1 MRLAFER
8 LAEPGSS
15 PSAGT
20 ASAFQRFN
28 IGRTL
33 VNHLNARPRSWAI
46 AAAVAAISFATALLP
61 AMAHGGER
69 TLFISS
75 ARENGK
81 DTATLPLY
89 RGTSRGRTVWY
100 VILDSSDDRDA
111 GELGVNR
118 SSKLANALGS
128 AAVQR
133 VSVRDGVVDFPAS
146 VDFSPNH
153 VVAPG
158 PTGFPPLAAEPGS
171 IGEPGY
177 SPLIQLPDGI
187 VRNAPHVANDSGDHD
202 KVVSIDTVN
211 MRVTLRE
218 TDGVAN
224 GRFVK
229 YISTDAS
236 DPAVAALEG
245 STYAPALN
253 AAPFV
258 GDDSTGSSRTSLA
271 AFVNGQTGAQ
281 NPQRQ
286 GLNSALLDGLDPLN
300 VLRWTPNQGRYSPL
314 WDVHAAQWSPG
325 AIASGR
331 NTRQLSW
338 GDAENRVA
346 KGDVAGPGGA
356 AFGAVGFIV
365 NCPIVSSD

>member
-1 MRLAFER
+1 MNHCIPIAPRRWALTAVLA
-8 LAEPGSS
+8 
-15 PSAGT
+15 
-20 ASAFQRFN
+20 AS
-28 IGRTL
+28 L
-33 VNHLNARPRSWAI
+33 I
-46 AAAVAAISFATALLP
+46 AAAWQPLVAQA
-61 AMAHGGER
+61 GER
-69 TLFISS
+69 TLFMRS
-75 ARENGK
+75 AVENGRNA
-81 DTATLPLY
+81 ATLPLY
-89 RGTSRGRTVWY
+89 RGTSQGRTVYY
-100 VILDSSDDRDA
+100 VILDSSDGEDADR
-111 GELGVNR
+111 LGVNK
-118 SSKLANALGS
+118 SPKLANAIGT

-133 VSVRDGVVDFPAS
+133 VTMRNGILDFPAS

-158 PTGFPPLAAEPGS
+158 PTGFPPAAAEPGS

-177 SPLIQLPDGI
+177 SPLIQLPNGVI
-187 VRNAPHVANDSGDHD
+187 RNAPQVANDSGDHD

-236 DPAVAALEG
+236 DAAVAALEG

-253 AAPFV
+253 AAPFL

-271 AFVNGQTGAQ
+271 AFVNGQTGAA
-281 NPQRQ
+281 NPERQ

-314 WDVHAAQWSPG
+314 WDVHPAQWSAR

-331 NTRQLSW
+331 NTLQLEW
-338 GDAENRVA
+338 NDVENLAA
-346 KGDVAGPGGA
+346 KGDITGPGAGP
-356 AFGAVGFIV
+356 FGAVGFIV